1 MKKSTVV
8 NKKASSI
15 LKKSTN
21 PKLRNTSGL
30 MRSLSP
36 YPQNQ
41 NNAGAYIG
49 DNMDGALNI

>member
-21 PKLRNTSGL
+21 PNKRNISGL

-36 YPQNQ
+36 FPQNQ
-41 NNAGAYIG
+41 SNGGAYIG